1 MPVAAEIGFESGHD
15 DHVAD
20 TGLDPQVASGAHVG
34 LVRLVRLDRVD
45 RFVVEDH
52 PKNPHATTARVSST
66 KTTTSA
72 MSVADRFWF
81 RNGLNPMSD
90 NVAHFL
96 ASLARSVGEAQASR
110 RMAGWPDGR
119 SGAEGRI
126 GSSDRVDEASL
137 GALSADEHQLVRVS
151 PTCCTDRGDD
161 GDVFGDMVDTCGGGG
176 GLGVWIVKMRSTTPA
191 RPSRC

>member
-96 ASLARSVGEAQASR
+96 ASLARSVGEARASR
-110 RMAGWPDGR
+110 RMAG
-119 SGAEGRI
+119 AERRG
-126 GSSDRVDEASL
+126 GL
-137 GALSADEHQLVRVS
+137 GALIGQMRPRSVPSLRTSISSSASLPPVARTGVMMGMCSETWWTLVAEGVAWES
-151 PTCCTDRGDD
+151 
-161 GDVFGDMVDTCGGGG
+161 
-176 GLGVWIVKMRSTTPA
+176 GL
-191 RPSRC
+191 